1 MRAQLA
7 EEKQR
12 AAVLSANMEALSQQL
27 AQTQAQLA
35 EAQAEGAAVAERLA
49 QVSSRI
55 LGRRTVPFPPFLIP
69 YRVPHGF
76 TQDPSTDPK
85 ILVPAG

>member
-49 QVSSRI
+49 QARANKTTSWS
-55 LGRRTVPFPPFLIP
+55 LRRPLLTPPANAQWL
-69 YRVPHGF
+69 YRGAKR
-76 TQDPSTDPK
+76 S
-85 ILVPAG
+85 